1 MQMNLVVDSERV
13 DEAHL
18 ERELAW
24 VRANVADPVAG
35 VFGPKSL
42 TWRVDREAILFLGAG
57 RALLLQLAH
66 PWVAAA
72 IARHSVAAV
81 DPVGR
86 FHRTFEITYTAV
98 FGTVDQA
105 LRVARRLHRR
115 HASVEGVLPEDIG
128 PFRAG
133 SRYRANDV
141 ATLRWVH
148 ATLVETALLVHDLI
162 LPPLTEEE
170 RERYY
175 AEGRLYA
182 ALFGIPGDALPPTW
196 QAFAAYAEAMRESEV
211 LTVAPTAQA
220 FAQQLLAGAKPWLRA
235 PHWYRALTAGML
247 PARLREAYGLA
258 YDAADRRTAERAV
271 ALLRRCYR
279 ALPEPIR
286 HVGPYHEAMARLRGR
301 EPNLATEWLNRL
313 WIGRPRL
320 QR

>member
-1 MQMNLVVDSERV
+1 MNLAVDSERV

-18 ERELAW
+18 ERGLAR
-24 VRANVADPVAG
+24 VRATAADPVAG
-35 VFGPKSL
+35 IFGPQSL

-72 IARHSVAAV
+72 VSQHSVVAI
-81 DPVGR
+81 DPIGR
-86 FHRTFEITYTAV
+86 FRRTFEITYTAV

-105 LRVARRLHRR
+105 LGVARRLHRR
-115 HASVEGVLPEDIG
+115 HAAVEGVLQEDIG
-128 PFRAG
+128 PYRAG

-175 AEGRLYA
+175 AESRLYA

-196 QAFAAYAEAMRESEV
+196 QAFAAYAEAMRDSEALAV
-211 LTVAPTAQA
+211 GPAARA
-220 FAQQLLAGAKPWLRA
+220 FGGQLLAGAKPWLR
-235 PHWYRALTAGML
+235 PPRWYRALTAGML
-247 PARLREAYGLA
+247 PARLREAYGLR
-258 YDAADRRTAERAV
+258 YEAADRRAAERAV
-271 ALLRRCYR
+271 TLLRRCYR
-279 ALPEPIR
+279 ALPGPIR

-301 EPNLATEWLNRL
+301 EPNLATQCLNRL

-320 QR
+320 QG